1 MPMQI
6 SELIATLHH
15 EVAKSYTFIA
25 ETKGGT
31 GTETS
36 VLHINIERL
45 EIELPVTLSEQEVEF
60 NPANVKGQPIVFQ
73 KLSVPFTPRKG
84 DLPSEIVT
92 GKTIMAEIV
101 GDMEKLDDRVSPESV
116 GRIKIVFKLVIS

>member
-1 MPMQI
+1 MQI

-25 ETKGGT
+25 ETKGDVGA
-31 GTETS
+31 EAS

-45 EIELPVTLSEQEVEF
+45 EIELPITLSQQEVEF
-60 NPANVKGQPIVFQ
+60 KPTDVKGQPIAFQ
-73 KLSVPFTPRKG
+73 KLSMPFTPHKDRVPKK
-84 DLPSEIVT
+84 PVT

-101 GDMEKLDDRVSPESV
+101 GPAEKVDDRVSPESV
-116 GRIKIVFKLVIS
+116 GRIKIMFKLVIS